1 MQNKIQIS
9 LVERFV
15 TENNE
20 VTCSFTFKKF
30 VIHYPA
36 DAPYNEKVAII
47 KKEIEKNAPK
57 EVLQQFLSCGYVSG
71 AKRHVGIYVLKL
83 IEPID
88 DLDDD
93 LSLEEKRLELLLLNN
108 PKTEVEKRWIE
119 KQNCNSLECTMLSI
133 ASHGYDGW

>member
-15 TENNE
+15 TEKGE
-20 VTCSFTFKKF
+20 VTCIFTFKKF
-30 VIHYPA
+30 LIHYPA
-36 DAPYNEKVAII
+36 DAAYNEKVAII

-57 EVLQQFLSCGYVSG
+57 EVLQEFLGGGYVKS
-71 AKRHVGIYVLKL
+71 REYHSGIYVLKL

-88 DLDDD
+88 KLDDD
-93 LSLEEKRLELLLLNN
+93 IRLEEKRLELLLLNN

-119 KQNCNSLECTMLSI
+119 KQKCKPLECTKLSI
-133 ASHGYDGW
+133 ATHLYDGW